1 MCDKTNEEHSND
13 EELAPM
19 VDGLS
24 GALCIFILITTVFM
38 ISGIDTVV
46 TGGGL
51 YFTGENVSV
60 NYDDNT
66 IYFESVISLPKED
79 YDKITSKINSN
90 DGNKIIFEAF
100 TSDVTEADSLNKKR
114 KLIYNLLELKKQ
126 LNIENRRIT
135 LKVSET
141 NFCNN
146 AKSCI
151 RWSVE

>member
-51 YFTGENVSV
+51 YFTGKNVSV

-100 TSDVTEADSLNKKR
+100 TSDVTEADSLNTKR
-114 KLIYNLLELKKQ
+114 KLIYNLLEFKKQ

>member
-1 MCDKTNEEHSND
+1 
-13 EELAPM
+13 
-19 VDGLS
+19 
-24 GALCIFILITTVFM
+24 
-38 ISGIDTVV
+38 SGIDTVV
-46 TGGGL
+46 TGGGR

-66 IYFESVISLPKED
+66 IYFESVISLPKEA
-79 YDKITSKINSN
+79 YDKITSKINASGG
-90 DGNKIIFEAF
+90 DKIIFEAF
-100 TSDVTEADSLNKKR
+100 SSDVPEADSLKHKR
-114 KLIYNLLELKKQ
+114 KLIYNLLEFKKQ

-146 AKSCI
+146 TTSCI

>member
-100 TSDVTEADSLNKKR
+100 TSDVTEADSLNKK
-114 KLIYNLLELKKQ
+114 KLIYNLLEFKKQ

>member
-1 MCDKTNEEHSND
+1 MCDRTNEDHSND

-46 TGGGL
+46 TGGGR

-66 IYFESVISLPKED
+66 IYFESVISLPKEA
-79 YDKITSKINSN
+79 YDKITSKINASGG
-90 DGNKIIFEAF
+90 DKIIFEAF
-100 TSDVTEADSLNKKR
+100 SSDVPEADSLKHKR
-114 KLIYNLLELKKQ
+114 KLIYNLLEFKKQ

-146 AKSCI
+146 TTSCI

>member
-1 MCDKTNEEHSND
+1 MCDRTNEDHSND

-46 TGGGL
+46 TGGGR

-66 IYFESVISLPKED
+66 IYFESVISLPKEA
-79 YDKITSKINSN
+79 YDKITSKINASGG
-90 DGNKIIFEAF
+90 DKIIFEAF
-100 TSDVTEADSLNKKR
+100 SSDVPEADSLKHKR
-114 KLIYNLLELKKQ
+114 KLIY
-126 LNIENRRIT
+126 
-135 LKVSET
+135 
-141 NFCNN
+141 
-146 AKSCI
+146 
-151 RWSVE
+151 